1 MSGHLLSLADLH
13 AAAPGVLDVVF
24 GRDGSFDDAPFWR
37 GPVRLTD
44 GRYVSM
50 DWLLCQPWD
59 LEIMHRMA
67 AIDLRVPTAA
77 ARLAGLC
84 AQALG
89 FNADDG
95 WRIVYTEHIGFEL
108 ITARCTQFCESGG
121 SRESWR
127 FTGVPWRRG
136 LPAIAGCSE
145 RWTCEMFLAAL
156 TLALA
161 PKIAAQKVA
170 P

>member
-1 MSGHLLSLADLH
+1 MSHLLSPSELH
-13 AAAPGVLDVVF
+13 AEAPGVLDVVF
-24 GRDGSFDDAPFWR
+24 GADGEFLLAPMFRPPLWHADGYWVWQYQVDD
-37 GPVRLTD
+37 LT
-44 GRYVSM
+44 V
-50 DWLLCQPWD
+50 QP
-59 LEIMHRMA
+59 LSL
-67 AIDLRVPTAA
+67 DLRVPSVA

-84 AQALG
+84 ARALG

-95 WRIVYTEHIGFEL
+95 WRIVYSEHIGFEL

-145 RWTCEMFLAAL
+145 RWTCEMFLVAL

-161 PKIAAQKVA
+161 PRIRDLSRRE